1 MKLVVVNGA
10 GKALGELK
18 LSQELLRRPTILSE
32 RLERLIETALV
43 SDVEPVNDRIVE
55 NTGKGMLES
64 LDEDCEIMG
73 VPLKLSEACMF
84 DFDKHVNAIVEQEDA
99 ARNDHKKYTK
109 LNYAQENARE
119 YDARYKEKPQN
130 LTRFKK

>member
-43 SDVEPVNDRIVE
+43 SNVEPVNDRIVE
-55 NTGKGMLES
+55 NTGRGMLES

-73 VPLKLSEACMF
+73 VPLNLSEACMF
-84 DFDKHVNAIVEQEDA
+84 DFDKHIDAIVEQEDA
-99 ARNDHKKYTK
+99 ARSDHKKYTK

-119 YDARYKEKPQN
+119 YDARYKEKPEN
-130 LTRFKK
+130 RIRFKK